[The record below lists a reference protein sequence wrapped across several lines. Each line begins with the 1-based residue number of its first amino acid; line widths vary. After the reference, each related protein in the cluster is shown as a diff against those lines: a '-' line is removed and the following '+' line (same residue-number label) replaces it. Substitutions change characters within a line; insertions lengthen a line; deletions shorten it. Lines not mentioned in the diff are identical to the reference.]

1 MSLLPIILLI
11 AGAFVIAV
19 IASGKHFGQPR
30 RKERKDRKPDP
41 EA

>member
-1 MSLLPIILLI
+1 MAWLSIILLV

-30 RKERKDRKPDP
+30 KERKDQKPDP